1 MLLFYEYEKS
11 LEIQNVGTDMKS
23 RMGFKA
29 FKLFCL
35 FAVAMLV
42 GCAGGRDGDDLEGG
56 AGDSGM
62 KDAPCEVCGKR
73 GDIELKITG
82 DREWNKKAFARL
94 DSSAVMGVFPALSV
108 KAERPAKCKF
118 CHSYS
123 ADALDFDLAR
133 VEDSLMVR
141 AFPKMRRE
149 LMLPGMRLPN
159 ADSSFADSLSKMLL
173 ESVFA
178 DGKKLADFTPWLERD
193 GVEQDISR
201 ELPASF
207 KNLLNALAN
216 RYELR
221 YLSIPVAL
229 QVRMDTDL
237 GKSGGFTWKILWT
250 LWDARYGE
258 LVFLVYSEFTAE
270 TTSRVEPEKEWAE
283 PFAARLWKML
293 ATDLSKLENH

>member
-1 MLLFYEYEKS
+1 MDKS
-11 LEIQNVGTDMKS
+11 LEIRNVGKDMKN
-23 RMGFKA
+23 REFYKV

-35 FAVAMLV
+35 LAVAMLV
-42 GCAGGRDGDDLEGG
+42 GCAGGRDGDDLGEA

-73 GDIELKITG
+73 GDIELKISG
-82 DREWNKKAFARL
+82 EKSYREWNKKAFARL

-133 VEDSLMVR
+133 VEDSLMVK

-149 LMLPGMRLPN
+149 LMLPGMRLPD
-159 ADSSFADSLSKMLL
+159 ADSSFVDSLSKMLL

-207 KNLLNALAN
+207 KNLLNALAS

-229 QVRMDTDL
+229 QVRMDPDL

-270 TTSRVEPEKEWAE
+270 TTSRVAPEKEWAE

-293 ATDLSKLENH
+293 STDLSKLENH